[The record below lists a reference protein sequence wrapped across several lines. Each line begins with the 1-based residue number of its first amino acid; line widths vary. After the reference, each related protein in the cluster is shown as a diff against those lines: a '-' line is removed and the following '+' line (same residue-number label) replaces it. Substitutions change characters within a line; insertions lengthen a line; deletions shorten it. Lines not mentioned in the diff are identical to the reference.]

1 MHRLAYSFIVIFLVL
16 GNDQLLSQT
25 DTTVVDSIS
34 IMEEEDTPGFGS
46 LFTGPPGKALLY
58 SMVLPG
64 AGQAYNRRYWKM
76 PIVYAGIGT
85 AVYILIDNKN
95 EFDRFDSAFRQRV
108 DDGADSE
115 DEFQGI
121 LSLDRIN
128 NFREKWRKD
137 VQRAYIGLGLVYL
150 IQGLEAFVDR
160 HLMDFN
166 IDDDISLKVEYR
178 LTPNGLGLVC
188 NLQRR
193 DPLAEARDFSFLH

>member
-1 MHRLAYSFIVIFLVL
+1 
-16 GNDQLLSQT
+16 
-25 DTTVVDSIS
+25 VDSAALAQ
-34 IMEEEDTPGFGS
+34 EDAPGFGS
-46 LFTGPPGKALLY
+46 LFSGPPGKALLY

-85 AVYILIDNKN
+85 AVYILIDNRR

-108 DDGADSE
+108 DEGADSD
-115 DEFQGI
+115 DEFQNI

-166 IDDDISLKVEYR
+166 IDDDISLNVEYR
-178 LTPNGLGLVC
+178 LTPGGLGLVC
-188 NLQRR
+188 HFQKK
-193 DPLAEARDFSFLH
+193 DPLAGARDFGFLH